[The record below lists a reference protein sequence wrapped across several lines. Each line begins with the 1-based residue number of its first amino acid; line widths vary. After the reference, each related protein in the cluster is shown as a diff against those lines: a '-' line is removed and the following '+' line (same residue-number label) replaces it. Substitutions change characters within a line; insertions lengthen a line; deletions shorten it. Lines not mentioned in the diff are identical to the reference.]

1 MDGME
6 RIPIPWKD
14 RWSRFRHTMLPAA
27 GFLAVVA
34 ITLCLWIQQSE
45 MPRSIGELETVRLQI
60 ASDTGGILTLLPQGQ
75 WTLYDRVEPQQV
87 IAQFDDR
94 ALRAQMATLAE
105 DLTRLQKEL
114 DAAGAKLTVSEA
126 DRSRAAWDDATRL
139 SFELEQHRLVA
150 LQKRLQLEV
159 DRLKA
164 EQANTA
170 LECMKPLAEKKMV
183 SALEMNNARMLRE
196 ETAKQ
201 AAEDQKVLAE
211 AETQQKQA
219 AERLRT
225 LPALVPADVAREL
238 AAIAAA
244 ASVQKARIRALQVEI
259 DHLTLRGRFGGR
271 FAPSIIGPMSR
282 CAQVIQSSP
291 LPPKRAVTS
300 SATYGRN
307 SDSRRK
313 PAWRSK
319 CGAVRRWAPRCDP
332 WWSASGRKSKPF
344 LRTCAAIRKYPS
356 GACQSASPFPP
367 VLSAIPESCSKSPS
381 SFAARTR
388 ASSRNRMQQLG
399 GKGDRSSL
407 PERPGGCFAQIGPV
421 PFFPRSNCH
430 LAGGP
435 AGRTSANRGKGRSNS
450 SSSRARSR
458 WC

>member
-1 MDGME
+1 ME
-6 RIPIPWKD
+6 WSESRSPGRIAGRVFDILCCRQRASW
-14 RWSRFRHTMLPAA
+14 RLSQSRCACGSSKARCPAPSESWRLSGCRLLQTREA
-27 GFLAVVA
+27 FL
-34 ITLCLWIQQSE
+34 TS
-45 MPRSIGELETVRLQI
+45 
-60 ASDTGGILTLLPQGQ
+60 LPQGQ

-159 DRLKA
+159 NRLKA

-244 ASVQKARIRALQVEI
+244 ASVQKARI
-259 DHLTLRGRFGGR
+259 H
-271 FAPSIIGPMSR
+271 
-282 CAQVIQSSP
+282 
-291 LPPKRAVTS
+291 
-300 SATYGRN
+300 
-307 SDSRRK
+307 
-313 PAWRSK
+313 
-319 CGAVRRWAPRCDP
+319 
-332 WWSASGRKSKPF
+332 
-344 LRTCAAIRKYPS
+344 
-356 GACQSASPFPP
+356 GACKSRLTILRAHADSGDDLRH
-367 VLSAIPESCSKSPS
+367 LS
-381 SFAARTR
+381 
-388 ASSRNRMQQLG
+388 L
-399 GKGDRSSL
+399 
-407 PERPGGCFAQIGPV
+407 AQ
-421 PFFPRSNCH
+421 
-430 LAGGP
+430 
-435 AGRTSANRGKGRSNS
+435 
-450 SSSRARSR
+450 
-458 WC
+458 